1 MAKFWFR
8 LARVRKQ
15 LQLPIIEC
23 SALPP
28 SKANLTNSLSTL
40 SVKNEPHRFPLYSLC
55 QKTNLTGSLS
65 TLSVKKRTSQVP
77 SLLSPSKKNHAVL
90 PVEGD
95 SVAFNLL
102 IPFRPQFI
110 HILFFVYLPQRL
122 FRVGFQFIDIL

>member
-1 MAKFWFR
+1 MQRTPAFK
-8 LARVRKQ
+8 
-15 LQLPIIEC
+15 
-23 SALPP
+23 
-28 SKANLTNSLSTL
+28 SKSH
-40 SVKNEPHRFPLYSLC
+40 KFPLYSLC
-55 QKTNLTGSLS
+55 QKRTSQIPSLLSLSKTNLTGSLS

-95 SVAFNLL
+95 SVAFSLL
-102 IPFRPQFI
+102 ISFRPQFI

>member
-55 QKTNLTGSLS
+55 QK
-65 TLSVKKRTSQVP
+65 RTSQVP

-95 SVAFNLL
+95 SVAFSLL
-102 IPFRPQFI
+102 ISFRPQFI